1 MANVLQIYDEDNV
14 LRRVPTN
21 PSYIKP
27 DGTINSYSF
36 RKRKG
41 EDGISVNLERLSS
54 FTKTTMGST
63 EFRVLRINV
72 GTIRNVIND
81 GLNVKHNPILDNEA
95 HSLIVGDVSKSKQ
108 KKLVKNSS
116 ELFEEEE

>member
-1 MANVLQIYDEDNV
+1 MANVLQVYDKDNV

-54 FTKTTMGST
+54 FAKTTMGSKDY
-63 EFRVLRINV
+63 RVLKINV

-81 GLNVKHNPILDNEA
+81 GLDVKHSPISENNA
-95 HSLIVGDVSKSKQ
+95 HSLITGEVSKSKQ
-108 KKLVKNSS
+108 KKLVKNSY
-116 ELFEEEE
+116 EFFKEE

>member
-1 MANVLQIYDEDNV
+1 MANVLPIYDEDNV

-54 FTKTTMGST
+54 YKDTTIGIS

-72 GTIRNVIND
+72 GTIRNVIN
-81 GLNVKHNPILDNEA
+81 L
-95 HSLIVGDVSKSKQ
+95 SLIHI
-108 KKLVKNSS
+108 
-116 ELFEEEE
+116 

>member
-1 MANVLQIYDEDNV
+1 MENAHQIYDDDNV

-41 EDGISVNLERLSS
+41 EDGISVNLQRLSS
-54 FTKTTMGST
+54 FKKTTMGSCD
-63 EFRVLRINV
+63 FRVLRINV
-72 GTIRNVIND
+72 GVVRNEIND
-81 GLNVKHNPILDNEA
+81 DLDVIHNPLPENIA
-95 HSLIVGDVSKSKQ
+95 HSLIIGNVTKSKQ
-108 KKLVKNSS
+108 KKLVKYSK
-116 ELFEEEE
+116 EIFEEE

>member
-1 MANVLQIYDEDNV
+1 MVNVLQISNDDNV

-27 DGTINSYSF
+27 DGSINSYSF

-54 FTKTTMGST
+54 YKETILGSNQ
-63 EFRVLRINV
+63 FRVLKINV
-72 GTIRNVIND
+72 GEVRNEINE
-81 GLNVKHNPILDNEA
+81 GLDVVHDPIPDNKA
-95 HSLIVGDVSKSKQ
+95 HSLITGNISKSKQ
-108 KKLVKNSS
+108 KSLVKYST
-116 ELFEEEE
+116 EILF

>member
-1 MANVLQIYDEDNV
+1 MANVLQIYNKDNI

-41 EDGISVNLERLSS
+41 ENGISVNLERLSS
-54 FTKTTMGST
+54 YTKTTMGSSN
-63 EFRVLRINV
+63 FRVLKLNV
-72 GTIRNVIND
+72 GTIRNLIND
-81 GLNVKHNPILDNEA
+81 GLDVIHDQIPNNEA
-95 HSLIVGDVSKSKQ
+95 HSLITGNVSKSKQ
-108 KKLVKNSS
+108 KQLVKHST
-116 ELFEEEE
+116 EIFEEE